1 MSSWSLIQASYT
13 RAVNHFSRSAARRWK
28 SAIPTPDER
37 PRILVVEPNRT
48 NLGVIARRLAEAGYR
63 VTTADSGASAIA
75 ELYRLPIDLVLA
87 ELNMP
92 RMSGAELARAIRG
105 EVQWN
110 DIPVMLI
117 TGKSEPKG
125 AVRAYE
131 AGADDVILK
140 PFHFEVLVARIERR
154 IERARSVQAAAGRQ
168 CRARRAGGRARDPDR
183 RIAGA
188 VATT

>member
-1 MSSWSLIQASYT
+1 MEIRDPAT
-13 RAVNHFSRSAARRWK
+13 R
-28 SAIPTPDER
+28 DER
-37 PRILVVEPNRT
+37 PRILVVEPNRAY
-48 NLGVIARRLAEAGYR
+48 LGVLAHRLSEAGFR

-75 ELYRLPIDLVLA
+75 ELYRLPIDLVLS

-110 DIPVMLI
+110 DIPVLLI
-117 TGKSEPKG
+117 TGKSKPAD

-154 IERARSVQAAAGRQ
+154 IARARSVKQLRDDNATLDARVIE
-168 CRARRAGGRARDPDR
+168 RAIQIGELRDELMEVR
-183 RIAGA
+183 KGS
-188 VATT
+188 VAL

>member
-1 MSSWSLIQASYT
+1 MDIRYP
-13 RAVNHFSRSAARRWK
+13 
-28 SAIPTPDER
+28 AISDER
-37 PRILVVEPNRT
+37 PRILVVEPNRS
-48 NLGVIARRLAEAGYR
+48 NLGIIARRLGEAGYR

-75 ELYRLPIDLVLA
+75 ELYRLPIELVLA

-92 RMSGAELARAIRG
+92 RMTGAELARAIRG

-131 AGADDVILK
+131 AGADDVVLK
-140 PFHFEVLVARIERR
+140 PFHFEVLIARIGRR
-154 IERARSVQAAAGRQ
+154 IEQARSVQRLKVDNAALDARVIERAIQIGELKEKLVQLEGR
-168 CRARRAGGRARDPDR
+168 
-183 RIAGA
+183 
-188 VATT
+188 

>member
-1 MSSWSLIQASYT
+1 MEFRYP
-13 RAVNHFSRSAARRWK
+13 AA
-28 SAIPTPDER
+28 ADER

-48 NLGVIARRLAEAGYR
+48 NLGVLARRFAEHGYR
-63 VTTADSGASAIA
+63 VTTADSGPAAIA
-75 ELYRLPIDLVLA
+75 ELYRLPIDLVVA

-92 RMSGAELARAIRG
+92 RISGAELARAIRG

-117 TGKSEPKG
+117 TGRSQPKG

-140 PFHFEVLVARIERR
+140 PFHFDVLFARIDRR
-154 IERARSVQAAAGRQ
+154 IERARSIRRLKDDNAALDARVVE
-168 CRARRAGGRARDPDR
+168 RAIQIGELRAQLSAERSKPR
-183 RIAGA
+183 
-188 VATT
+188 

>member
-1 MSSWSLIQASYT
+1 MEIRYPT
-13 RAVNHFSRSAARRWK
+13 
-28 SAIPTPDER
+28 TPDER
-37 PRILVVEPNRT
+37 PRILIVEPNRT
-48 NLGVIARRLAEAGYR
+48 NLGVMARRLSEAGFR
-63 VTTADSGASAIA
+63 VTTADNGASAIA

-110 DIPVMLI
+110 DVPVMLI

-140 PFHFEVLVARIERR
+140 PFHFEVLIARIERR
-154 IERARSVQAAAGRQ
+154 IERARNVKRLREDNATLDARIVE
-168 CRARRAGGRARDPDR
+168 RAIQIGELREELK
-183 RIAGA
+183 A
-188 VATT
+188 VRSKA

>member
-1 MSSWSLIQASYT
+1 MEIRY
-13 RAVNHFSRSAARRWK
+13 
-28 SAIPTPDER
+28 PTAPDER

-48 NLGVIARRLAEAGYR
+48 NLGVLARRLADHGYR

-92 RMSGAELARAIRG
+92 RMGGGELARAIRG

-140 PFHFEVLVARIERR
+140 PFHFEVLFARIDRR
-154 IERARSVQAAAGRQ
+154 IERMRAVKRLQEDNAVLDARVVERAIQIGELKEELREVRAKSV
-168 CRARRAGGRARDPDR
+168 
-183 RIAGA
+183 
-188 VATT
+188 

>member
-1 MSSWSLIQASYT
+1 MDIRYPA
-13 RAVNHFSRSAARRWK
+13 
-28 SAIPTPDER
+28 PDER

-48 NLGVIARRLAEAGYR
+48 NLGVIARRLAEAGYQ

-92 RMSGAELARAIRG
+92 RMGGAELARAIRG

-110 DIPVMLI
+110 DIPIMLI

-140 PFHFEVLVARIERR
+140 PFHFEVLVARIGRR
-154 IERARSVQAAAGRQ
+154 IERARAVKRLQDDNAALDARVIERAMQIGELKDALAN
-168 CRARRAGGRARDPDR
+168 ARR
-183 RIAGA
+183 
-188 VATT
+188 

>member
-1 MSSWSLIQASYT
+1 MEIRYPA
-13 RAVNHFSRSAARRWK
+13 
-28 SAIPTPDER
+28 TPDER

-48 NLGVIARRLAEAGYR
+48 NLGVMARRLAEAGYR

-92 RMSGAELARAIRG
+92 RMTGAELARAIRG

-117 TGKSEPKG
+117 TGKSDPKG

-140 PFHFEVLVARIERR
+140 PFHFEVLIARIGRR
-154 IERARSVQAAAGRQ
+154 IERARSIKRLKEDNAALDARVVE
-168 CRARRAGGRARDPDR
+168 RAIQIGELREELARVK
-183 RIAGA
+183 AH
-188 VATT
+188 

>member
-1 MSSWSLIQASYT
+1 MDIRYPA
-13 RAVNHFSRSAARRWK
+13 
-28 SAIPTPDER
+28 PDER

-48 NLGVIARRLAEAGYR
+48 NLGVMARRLAEAGYR

-75 ELYRLPIDLVLA
+75 ELYRLPVDLVLA

-92 RMSGAELARAIRG
+92 RMGGAELARAIRG

-110 DIPVMLI
+110 DIPIMLI

-140 PFHFEVLVARIERR
+140 PFHFEVLTARIERR
-154 IERARSVQAAAGRQ
+154 IDRARAVKRLQEDNAALDARVVERAIQMGELRQ
-168 CRARRAGGRARDPDR
+168 EVREVRAKSQ
-183 RIAGA
+183 
-188 VATT
+188 

>member
-1 MSSWSLIQASYT
+1 MEIRPFSAS
-13 RAVNHFSRSAARRWK
+13 
-28 SAIPTPDER
+28 DER

-48 NLGVIARRLAEAGYR
+48 NLGVIARRLSEHGFR

-75 ELYRLPIDLVLA
+75 ELYRFPIGLVLA
-87 ELNMP
+87 ELDMP
-92 RMSGAELARAIRG
+92 RMTGAELARAIRG

-140 PFHFEVLVARIERR
+140 PFHFEVMIARIGRR
-154 IERARSVQAAAGRQ
+154 IEQARSVQRLKVDNAALDARVIE
-168 CRARRAGGRARDPDR
+168 RAIQIGELKDELKLARSR
-183 RIAGA
+183 
-188 VATT
+188 

>member
-1 MSSWSLIQASYT
+1 MDIRYPA
-13 RAVNHFSRSAARRWK
+13 
-28 SAIPTPDER
+28 PDER

-48 NLGVIARRLAEAGYR
+48 NVGVTARRLAEAGYR
-63 VTTADSGASAIA
+63 VTTADSGASAVA

-87 ELNMP
+87 ELDMP

-110 DIPVMLI
+110 DIPIMLI

-140 PFHFEVLVARIERR
+140 PFHFEVLIARIGRR
-154 IERARSVQAAAGRQ
+154 IDRARAVRRLQDDNAALDARVVERAIQIGELRDELATAKASL
-168 CRARRAGGRARDPDR
+168 RA
-183 RIAGA
+183 
-188 VATT
+188 

>member
-1 MSSWSLIQASYT
+1 M
-13 RAVNHFSRSAARRWK
+13 
-28 SAIPTPDER
+28 
-37 PRILVVEPNRT
+37 
-48 NLGVIARRLAEAGYR
+48 
-63 VTTADSGASAIA
+63 TTADTGASAIA
-75 ELYRLPIDLVLA
+75 ELYRLRIDLVLA

-92 RMSGAELARAIRG
+92 RMGGGELARAIRG

-117 TGKSEPKG
+117 TGKSRPAD

-154 IERARSVQAAAGRQ
+154 IERVRAFRRLQEDNATLDARVVERAIQIGELREELREARKGSVAL
-168 CRARRAGGRARDPDR
+168 
-183 RIAGA
+183 
-188 VATT
+188 

>member
-1 MSSWSLIQASYT
+1 MEIRYPATYEQ
-13 RAVNHFSRSAARRWK
+13 
-28 SAIPTPDER
+28 R

-48 NLGVIARRLAEAGYR
+48 NLGVMARRLAEAGYR
-63 VTTADSGASAIA
+63 VTTADSGAAAIA

-92 RMSGAELARAIRG
+92 RMGGGELARAIRG

-117 TGKSEPKG
+117 TGKSKPAD
-125 AVRAYE
+125 AVRAYG

-140 PFHFEVLVARIERR
+140 PFHFEVLIARIQRR
-154 IERARSVQAAAGRQ
+154 IDRARSFRRLQEDKATLDARVVE
-168 CRARRAGGRARDPDR
+168 RAIQIGELREELMEARK
-183 RIAGA
+183 GS
-188 VATT
+188 VAL

>member
-1 MSSWSLIQASYT
+1 MEIRYPET
-13 RAVNHFSRSAARRWK
+13 
-28 SAIPTPDER
+28 TDER
-37 PRILVVEPNRT
+37 PRVLVVEPNRT
-48 NLGVIARRLAEAGYR
+48 NLGVLARRLAEHGFR

-87 ELNMP
+87 ELDMP

-117 TGKSEPKG
+117 TGKSDPKG

-140 PFHFEVLVARIERR
+140 PFHFEVLLARIDRR
-154 IERARSVQAAAGRQ
+154 VERARSVQQLKHDNAALDARVVERAIQIGELKDELAK
-168 CRARRAGGRARDPDR
+168 ARR
-183 RIAGA
+183 
-188 VATT
+188 

>member
-1 MSSWSLIQASYT
+1 MEIRYPA
-13 RAVNHFSRSAARRWK
+13 
-28 SAIPTPDER
+28 TPDER

-48 NLGVIARRLAEAGYR
+48 NLGVLARRLAEHGYR

-75 ELYRLPIDLVLA
+75 ELD
-87 ELNMP
+87 MP

-125 AVRAYE
+125 AIRAYE

-140 PFHFEVLVARIERR
+140 PFHFEVLFARIDRR
-154 IERARSVQAAAGRQ
+154 IERMRSVKRLKDDNATLDARVIERAIQIGELKEKLAK
-168 CRARRAGGRARDPDR
+168 ARR
-183 RIAGA
+183 
-188 VATT
+188 

>member
-1 MSSWSLIQASYT
+1 MEIRYPATSE
-13 RAVNHFSRSAARRWK
+13 
-28 SAIPTPDER
+28 ER
-37 PRILVVEPNRT
+37 PRILVVEPNRN
-48 NLGVIARRLAEAGYR
+48 NLGVLARRLADGGYR
-63 VTTADSGASAIA
+63 VTTADTGASAIA
-75 ELYRLPIDLVLA
+75 ELYRLRIDLVLA

-92 RMSGAELARAIRG
+92 RMGGGELARAIRG

-117 TGKSEPKG
+117 TGKSRPAD

-154 IERARSVQAAAGRQ
+154 IERVRAFRRLQEDNATLDARVVERAIQIGELREELREARKGSVAL
-168 CRARRAGGRARDPDR
+168 
-183 RIAGA
+183 
-188 VATT
+188 

>member
-1 MSSWSLIQASYT
+1 MEIRY
-13 RAVNHFSRSAARRWK
+13 
-28 SAIPTPDER
+28 PTKPDER

-48 NLGVIARRLAEAGYR
+48 NLGVMARRLAEAGYR
-63 VTTADSGASAIA
+63 VTTADCGESAIA

-87 ELNMP
+87 EICMP
-92 RMSGAELARAIRG
+92 RMGGAELARAIRG

-117 TGKSEPKG
+117 SGKSKPAD

-140 PFHFEVLVARIERR
+140 PFHFEVLFARIDRR
-154 IERARSVQAAAGRQ
+154 IDRARSVQRLKDDNVTLDARVIE
-168 CRARRAGGRARDPDR
+168 RAIQVGELRDELARVRAKAPR
-183 RIAGA
+183 
-188 VATT
+188 

>member
-1 MSSWSLIQASYT
+1 MEIRYPAT
-13 RAVNHFSRSAARRWK
+13 R
-28 SAIPTPDER
+28 DEC

-48 NLGVIARRLAEAGYR
+48 NLGVMARRLAEGGFR

-75 ELYRLPIDLVLA
+75 ELYRLPIDLVLS
-87 ELNMP
+87 ELTMP

-110 DIPVMLI
+110 DVPVMLI
-117 TGKSEPKG
+117 TGKSKPAD

-140 PFHFEVLVARIERR
+140 PFHFEVLIARIERR
-154 IERARSVQAAAGRQ
+154 IAWARSVKRLREDNATLDARVVE
-168 CRARRAGGRARDPDR
+168 RAIQIGELREELARVSRP
-183 RIAGA
+183 
-188 VATT
+188 